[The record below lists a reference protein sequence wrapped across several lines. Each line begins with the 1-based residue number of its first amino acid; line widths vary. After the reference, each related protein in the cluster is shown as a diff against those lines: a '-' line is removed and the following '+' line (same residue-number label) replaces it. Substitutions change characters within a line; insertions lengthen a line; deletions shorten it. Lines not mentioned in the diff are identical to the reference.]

1 MRTPHPNPLLPTF
14 GTPGDNIPTQKPL
27 AESLLNILLALP
39 VVSFF
44 GAGFSMV
51 VGEPATA
58 GAWKMLL
65 MAGSGWIIVM
75 AAAYFLIGQPRRR
88 YLSGL
93 TYLMASGA
101 LPLLVSGV
109 LIRFT
114 SHMPIFSFIIVCA
127 TVALSFAWMLHLH
140 RLLVRRL
147 NLPQAWTAAWAASLL
162 GTATAWF
169 LLICETDF
177 SCIFG

>member
-1 MRTPHPNPLLPTF
+1 MRTPDTKPLLPILH
-14 GTPGDNIPTQKPL
+14 PPSDNIPTRKPL
-27 AESLLNILLALP
+27 AESLFNILLTLP

-44 GAGFSMV
+44 GAGFSLV

-65 MAGSGWIIVM
+65 MAGSGWILVM
-75 AAAYFLIGQPRRR
+75 AAAYLLMGQPRRR

-93 TYLMASGA
+93 TYMMASGA

-114 SHMPIFSFIIVCA
+114 SHLPIFSFIVVCA

-140 RLLVRRL
+140 RLLIRRL
-147 NLPQAWTAAWAASLL
+147 ELPRVWTAAWAVSLL